1 MDLLQWQQTDKNQ
14 FAVFI
19 RDLTQNLN
27 NVKHMI
33 EDTMSEAPPIKHT
46 RHVKKQKKVVK
57 KKKDIIIEQQTKL
70 RLEKDYKEVK

>member
-33 EDTMSEAPPIKHT
+33 EDSLKKPQPKHP
-46 RHVKKQKKVVK
+46 KKGKKIIK
-57 KKKDIIIEQQTKL
+57 KKKDIIIEQQTLKKIHL
-70 RLEKDYKEVK
+70 R

>member
-1 MDLLQWQQTDKNQ
+1 MDLLQWQQTDKDQ

-33 EDTMSEAPPIKHT
+33 EDSLKKPQPKHPKKGKKSKKAKKGKTGRKGRKGKKRKSRRLTMRY
-46 RHVKKQKKVVK
+46 RH
-57 KKKDIIIEQQTKL
+57 
-70 RLEKDYKEVK
+70 

>member
-19 RDLTQNLN
+19 RDLSQNLN

-33 EDTMSEAPPIKHT
+33 EDSS
-46 RHVKKQKKVVK
+46 KKEEKPTQHKKGKKNKKVVK
-57 KKKDIIIEQQTKL
+57 KKK
-70 RLEKDYKEVK
+70 EVM